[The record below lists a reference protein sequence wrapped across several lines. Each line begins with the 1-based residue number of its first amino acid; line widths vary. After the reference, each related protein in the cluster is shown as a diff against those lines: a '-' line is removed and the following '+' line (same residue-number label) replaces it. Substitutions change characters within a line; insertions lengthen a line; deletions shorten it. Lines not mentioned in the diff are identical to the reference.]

1 MSNEQTKRFG
11 VSLSQRI
18 LNKFDRKIEKEGYD
32 NRSEAIRDLIR
43 DSFLEAKIEDDEEVA
58 GTLTFII
65 DHNFGE
71 TSKKLEQIYHEFHE
85 KVISKLR
92 VPLDDKR
99 CLEVV
104 VLIGKSQNVKTISS
118 KIRALRGV
126 KHGNL
131 TFTYSGKK

>member
-1 MSNEQTKRFG
+1 MSSDQTKRFG

-18 LNKFDRKIEKEGYD
+18 LDKFDRKIEQEGYD

-43 DSFLEAKIEDDEEVA
+43 DSFLEDKIEDDEEVA

-65 DHNFGE
+65 DHNYGE
-71 TSKKLEQIYHEFHE
+71 TSEKLEKIYHEFHE
-85 KVISKLR
+85 KVVSKLR
-92 VPLDDKR
+92 IPLDKKR

-104 VLIGKSQNVKTISS
+104 ILIGKSQKVKEISS
-118 KIRALRGV
+118 KIKALRGA

-131 TFTYSGKK
+131 TFTYSGKN